1 MPLIVSVGGSSGKT
15 PGVPTIGTATAGNGQ
30 ATVTFSPPT
39 YLGKP
44 TATTYTAISNPSN
57 ITATSGTSPITVTGL
72 SNGTSYTF
80 AVNLSNGLVTSINS
94 SSSNSVVP
102 VAPPPPPPSF
112 GPWFTPPPFF
122 GPWFYVPGCIDA
134 ETLISVVGPDESI
147 IYKEAQDIV
156 VGDIIWAPTY
166 TEYSDESL
174 QNPEEWEAEMLSSM
188 QKVQTT
194 VVSVVP
200 KVKETLYFNNDTSN
214 RISIEQ
220 LMLLK
225 PQNEMWQY
233 LYASEANIGD
243 TFMTYSPDANT
254 FAPTQITE
262 ITLDADDPREVYAIS
277 VEDTD
282 LFIAG
287 NIVVHNK

>member
-30 ATVTFSPPT
+30 ATVTFTAPT

-44 TATTYTAISNPSN
+44 TATTYNAISSPGS
-57 ITATSGTSPITVTGL
+57 ITGTSATSPITVTGL

-166 TEYSDESL
+166 TEYTDESS
-174 QNPEEWEAEMLSSM
+174 QSPEEWETEMLSGM

-225 PQNEMWQY
+225 PQDEVWQY

-243 TFMTYSPDANT
+243 TFMTFNPDANSFT
-254 FAPTQITE
+254 PTQITD